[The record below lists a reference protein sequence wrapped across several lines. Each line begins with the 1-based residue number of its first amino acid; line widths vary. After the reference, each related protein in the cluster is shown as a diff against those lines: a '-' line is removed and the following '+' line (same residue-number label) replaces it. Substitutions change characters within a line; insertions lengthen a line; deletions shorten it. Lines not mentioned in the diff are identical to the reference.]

1 MEINTDE
8 RLKSSVYRCLFEFV
22 QQEGIEKALDFF
34 TDIDDNFRNS
44 ERLLEHAITGRKN
57 DLLSLVKRHSSIVK
71 YLRSHK
77 NELNRFSFL
86 NENYLKVLESLSTDF
101 SQLELY
107 LKNAKRLEELKVES
121 IILSNFLHF
130 NFETCEIYR
139 DAAGKIITI
148 NKGYSDGQISD
159 IKDENLISKYFNYSE
174 IKYMVCYDK
183 ATFSLEANNCEN
195 GQQYRTIRIE
205 NFGFDGSKLPT
216 EEELSSY
223 EIPKQLIK

>member
-86 NENYLKVLESLSTDF
+86 YFIYWN
-101 SQLELY
+101 
-107 LKNAKRLEELKVES
+107 
-121 IILSNFLHF
+121 IIQG
-130 NFETCEIYR
+130 I
-139 DAAGKIITI
+139 
-148 NKGYSDGQISD
+148 
-159 IKDENLISKYFNYSE
+159 
-174 IKYMVCYDK
+174 
-183 ATFSLEANNCEN
+183 
-195 GQQYRTIRIE
+195 
-205 NFGFDGSKLPT
+205 
-216 EEELSSY
+216 
-223 EIPKQLIK
+223 

>member
-1 MEINTDE
+1 MNI
-8 RLKSSVYRCLFEFV
+8 
-22 QQEGIEKALDFF
+22 
-34 TDIDDNFRNS
+34 
-44 ERLLEHAITGRKN
+44 
-57 DLLSLVKRHSSIVK
+57 
-71 YLRSHK
+71 
-77 NELNRFSFL
+77 
-86 NENYLKVLESLSTDF
+86 
-101 SQLELY
+101 
-107 LKNAKRLEELKVES
+107 KRLEELKVES